1 MNTFSTKPNIVYNI
15 FPYTMLKKPTGKL
28 VYKKKNFNFQKT

>member
-15 FPYTMLKKPTGKL
+15 FPYTMLKKPTGKTRIQ
-28 VYKKKNFNFQKT
+28 KKKF